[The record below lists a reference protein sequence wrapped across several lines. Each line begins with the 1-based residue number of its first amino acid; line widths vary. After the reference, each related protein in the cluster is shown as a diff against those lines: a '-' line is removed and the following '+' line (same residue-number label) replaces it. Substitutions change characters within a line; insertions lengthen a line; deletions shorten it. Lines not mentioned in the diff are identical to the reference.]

1 MVPMIGADVAQLRQL
16 AQTFTSSADTIDRIS
31 HEVTPALSNGSWK
44 GGDAEHFRNEWS
56 STIQPSLAASSRALA
71 ESATVLQR
79 NADEQE
85 RASSTDGSTGGG
97 GGGGNGG
104 PGGGGPGGGGQ
115 GKKSILDWLSDAKE
129 WITAITSPITK
140 SSTLKKIFDLMK
152 IYNAADLLSDINRA
166 AASAKVF
173 LLDDMVNLALGRT
186 GLMANMLGKL
196 GGVGTT
202 IGRWL
207 GPIGGVFSIIGGF
220 KDMIDPS
227 HDGWRGMGDRVAGLL
242 SVGSGVG
249 ILALAAG
256 VAAGPVT
263 IAAIVGAGVV
273 AGVWTLGNMIWDNR
287 EAIGRFAS
295 GVWNGAGDLLSSAGN
310 AVSSAASTVADGVS
324 KGAGKVKDWIGGL
337 FS

>member
-31 HEVTPALSNGSWK
+31 NEVTPALSNGSWK
-44 GGDAEHFRNEWS
+44 GSDAEQFHNEWS

-85 RASSTDGSTGGG
+85 RASSADGSTGS
-97 GGGGNGG
+97 NGD
-104 PGGGGPGGGGQ
+104 PGGDNPGGDQ
-115 GKKSILDWLSDAKE
+115 GKKSIWDWLSGAKE
-129 WITAITSPITK
+129 WITTITKPITK
-140 SSTLKKIFDLMK
+140 GMTLKKIFDLMK

-227 HDGWRGMGDRVAGLL
+227 HDGWRGVGDQIAGGL
-242 SVGSGVG
+242 SVASGVG
-249 ILALAAG
+249 MIALTLGAGAAL
-256 VAAGPVT
+256 GPVGV
-263 IAAIVGAGVV
+263 AAIVGAGVV
-273 AGVWTLGNMIWDNR
+273 AGAWTLGNMIWDNR

-295 GVWNGAGDLLSSAGN
+295 GVWNGAGDMLSSAGN

>member
-16 AQTFTSSADTIDRIS
+16 AQTFTSSADTIERIS

-44 GGDAEHFRNEWS
+44 GGDAERFRNEWS

-85 RASSTDGSTGGG
+85 RASSADGSTG

-104 PGGGGPGGGGQ
+104 PGGSGPGGGGQ
-115 GKKSILDWLSDAKE
+115 GKNSIWDWLSGAKE
-129 WITAITSPITK
+129 WISAITRPITK
-140 SSTLKKIFDLMK
+140 SISLKKIFDLMK
-152 IYNAADLLSDINRA
+152 IYNAADLISDFSHA

-173 LLDDMVNLALGRT
+173 LLDDMANIALGRT
-186 GLMANMLGKL
+186 GFMANMLGKL
-196 GGVGTT
+196 GSVGTT
-202 IGRWL
+202 IGRWM
-207 GPIGGVFSIIGGF
+207 GPIGGVFSIVGGIH
-220 KDMIDPS
+220 DMINPA
-227 HDGWRGMGDRVAGLL
+227 HDGWRGVGDQIAGGL
-242 SVGSGVG
+242 SVASGAG
-249 ILALAAG
+249 MIALALGAGAAL
-256 VAAGPVT
+256 GPVG

-287 EAIGRFAS
+287 EAIGNAVS
-295 GVWNGAGDLLSSAGN
+295 TAWNWAGDTLSSAGN